1 MESRGQQNME
11 AKTRK
16 TAGHSAMLL
25 LAALVWGI
33 AFVAQSEG
41 LNYVETFTF
50 NTCRFLLGG
59 AVLIPC
65 IFFMHGRK
73 DSIWQTLSE
82 KEKKEQT
89 RMGIIG
95 GICCGCVLCLASCLQ
110 QFGRRRWER
119 PDLSRLCILSSCRL
133 WACF

>member
-1 MESRGQQNME
+1 ME

-73 DSIWQTLSE
+73 DSI
-82 KEKKEQT
+82 KNK
-89 RMGIIG
+89 
-95 GICCGCVLCLASCLQ
+95 
-110 QFGRRRWER
+110 
-119 PDLSRLCILSSCRL
+119 
-133 WACF
+133 

>member
-1 MESRGQQNME
+1 
-11 AKTRK
+11 
-16 TAGHSAMLL
+16 MLL

-95 GICCGCVLCLASCLQ
+95 GICCGCVLCLASRVR
-110 QFGRRRWER
+110 QFTVLGRLRWER
-119 PDLSRLCILSSCRL
+119 PDLSRLCISSSCRL